1 MSAVPLPK
9 LAMPRFEISLDDGN
23 QLNTGADTQAGDIT
37 AALLATMR
45 TAATV
50 AIAEIG
56 DRSERRSFDVRVE
69 DPQTGEG
76 ATATVVIAT
85 TVRSTSTRP

>member
-1 MSAVPLPK
+1 MPL
-9 LAMPRFEISLDDGN
+9 FEVSLDDGS
-23 QLNTGADTQAGDIT
+23 QLSTSAETQAGDIT

-56 DRSERRSFDVRVE
+56 DRSERRSLDVRVK
-69 DPQTGEG
+69 DPRTGEA

-85 TVRSTSTRP
+85 TVRFTPNRT